1 MIATP
6 PSMAFEPRQTSVVTS
21 VRGKAARIGRGLE
34 LWLEEERERLPLWVP
49 VALAIGIADWF
60 VLPNRLAWLAF
71 CCAMLAA
78 ACGALILTPG
88 GRMRRGI
95 TAGGLLAYA
104 GCLLVWGNWVKMG
117 SPAMRRSAVRDGG
130 WDAGGI
136 MVRCNHVKQT

>member
-49 VALAIGIADWF
+49 VALAIGIAAWF
-60 VLPNRLAWLAF
+60 VLPNRLEWLAF

-78 ACGALILTPG
+78 AFGALLLPPG
-88 GRMRRGI
+88 GRMRRAI
-95 TAGGLLAYA
+95 LARGLLVCA
-104 GCLLVWGNWVKMG
+104 GSLRVRGKPVKIG
-117 SPAMRRSAVRDGG
+117 RGA
-130 WDAGGI
+130 
-136 MVRCNHVKQT
+136 